1 MITLHYGDNMSN
13 EQTIIFVICFSIAI
27 ILFYKFIK
35 FKNKTKNMELIDA
48 TCTDTTLRT
57 TYQKNIRMYYYTYTY
72 KDEEY
77 KTADKTRFQIP
88 GFNPQIKKTFKI
100 YINPKNPNNC
110 ITPLEIYYSKIYLIL
125 GIILIILPFLF

>member
-1 MITLHYGDNMSN
+1 MSN
-13 EQTIIFVICFSIAI
+13 EQTTIFVICFSIAI

-35 FKNKTKNMELIDA
+35 FKTKTKDMELIDA
-48 TCTDTTLRT
+48 TCTDTTLKT

-72 KDEEY
+72 KSEKY
-77 KTADKTRFQIP
+77 KTADKTRFQIL
-88 GFNPQIKKTFKI
+88 GFNPKIKKIFKI

-125 GIILIILPFLF
+125 GIILIILPFLL

>member
-1 MITLHYGDNMSN
+1 MSN
-13 EQTIIFVICFSIAI
+13 EQTTIFVICFSVAI
-27 ILFYKFIK
+27 ILLYKFIK
-35 FKNKTKNMELIDA
+35 FKIKTKDMELIDA
-48 TCTDTTLRT
+48 TCTDTTLKT

-72 KDEEY
+72 KGEEY
-77 KTADKTRFQIP
+77 KTADKTRFQIL

-110 ITPLEIYYSKIYLIL
+110 ITPLEIYFSKIYLIL

>member
-1 MITLHYGDNMSN
+1 MSN
-13 EQTIIFVICFSIAI
+13 EQTTIFVICFSVAI

-35 FKNKTKNMELIDA
+35 FKIKTKDMELIDA
-48 TCTDTTLRT
+48 TCTDTTLKT

-72 KDEEY
+72 KGEEY
-77 KTADKTRFQIP
+77 KTADKTRFQIL

-110 ITPLEIYYSKIYLIL
+110 ITPLEIYFSKIYLIL

>member
-1 MITLHYGDNMSN
+1 MSN
-13 EQTIIFVICFSIAI
+13 EQTTIFVICFSVAI
-27 ILFYKFIK
+27 ILLYKFIK
-35 FKNKTKNMELIDA
+35 FKIKTKDMKLIDA
-48 TCTDTTLRT
+48 TCTDTTLKT

-72 KDEEY
+72 KGEEY
-77 KTADKTRFQIP
+77 KTADKTRFQIL
-88 GFNPQIKKTFKI
+88 GFNPKIKKIFKI

>member
-13 EQTIIFVICFSIAI
+13 EQTVIFVICFSIAI

-48 TCTDTTLRT
+48 TCTDTTLRKKKK
-57 TYQKNIRMYYYTYTY
+57 KNIRMYYYTYTY

-77 KTADKTRFQIP
+77 KTANKTRFQIP

>member
-1 MITLHYGDNMSN
+1 MSN
-13 EQTIIFVICFSIAI
+13 EQTTIFVICISIAI

-35 FKNKTKNMELIDA
+35 FKTKTKDMELIDA
-48 TCTDTTLRT
+48 TCTDTTLKT

-72 KDEEY
+72 KSEEY
-77 KTADKTRFQIP
+77 KTADKTRFQIL
-88 GFNPQIKKTFKI
+88 GFNPKIKKIFKI

-125 GIILIILPFLF
+125 GIILIILPFLL